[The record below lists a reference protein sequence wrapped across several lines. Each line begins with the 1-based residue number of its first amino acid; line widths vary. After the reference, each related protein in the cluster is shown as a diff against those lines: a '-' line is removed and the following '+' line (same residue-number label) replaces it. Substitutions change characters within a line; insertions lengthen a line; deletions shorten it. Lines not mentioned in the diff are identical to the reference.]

1 MNALWSHQTRAIL
14 WAQLRTLRN
23 LYPRTQPTGIV
34 LSTIGGILWYG
45 VWVFLAVTLAYLIPK
60 AAATKALPTSLP
72 SGLLLV
78 LLYWQ
83 LVPLVLVTAGLSLDL
98 RRLRVYPIPDA
109 HLFWIEVVL
118 RMSTAV
124 EMLIL
129 LTGAAV
135 GLGRNATLPAWAGL
149 ALLPYALFNLLLA
162 TGIKDLF
169 SRALA
174 RKRLRELVIVFCV
187 SLGALP
193 QFLGIFG
200 LPGWLRDAF
209 EFTASNW
216 SPWGAASHLILGP
229 RTPWAVL
236 SLAVWIAGA
245 FAFARWQFHRS
256 LFFDAD
262 STRSAERATTS
273 TYWSGLLEGIYRLPR
288 YCFADPLAILIEKE
302 LRFLSRAPRFRLVFF
317 MGFTFG
323 MMLWLPLALGRH
335 GRGVWDSQGD
345 GLLSGN
351 FFTIIC
357 VYALT
362 LLGEVAFWNNLGFD
376 RAAGQI
382 YFLAPVPF
390 DKVLLAKNITAMFF
404 VLLEVLAVSAVV
416 LLLRLPVGWSK
427 FPEAIAVAIVF
438 ATYLMSAGNIGSVLY
453 PRPVDPAQ
461 SWRTSTGSRFQALLL
476 IVYPVASL
484 PILAAFLARK
494 ATNSDLAFYAT
505 LGLAF
510 VGAVFVYHWAM
521 RVAVRSAEEKR
532 EEIAALLSA
541 TQSPIA

>member
-23 LYPRTQPTGIV
+23 IYPRTKPIGIV
-34 LSTIGGILWYG
+34 LSTIGALVWYG
-45 VWVFLAVTLAYLIPK
+45 IFFFIALSLVWVLSSPTAL
-60 AAATKALPTSLP
+60 KALPTSLP
-72 SGLLLV
+72 SGLLLI

-98 RRLRVYPIPDA
+98 RRLRVYPIPDS

-118 RMSTAV
+118 RASTGV

-129 LTGAAV
+129 LTGAAI
-135 GLGRNATLPAWAGL
+135 GLGRNAALPFWCGL
-149 ALLPYALFNLLLA
+149 AFIPYSLFNLLLA

-174 RKRLRELVIVFCV
+174 RKRLREIVILFCV

-193 QFLGIFG
+193 QLLGIYG
-200 LPGWLRDAF
+200 LPLWLRQAF
-209 EFTASNW
+209 EFTASVW
-216 SPWGAASHLILGP
+216 SPWGAVSQLIIGP
-229 RTPWAVL
+229 RSASALL
-236 SLAVWIAGA
+236 SVTVWLGLA

-256 LFFDAD
+256 LFFDAE
-262 STRSAERATTS
+262 STRAQERATS
-273 TYWSGLLEGIYRLPR
+273 SSLFQNFLERLYRLPR
-288 YCFADPLAILIEKE
+288 YCFADPLAALVEKE

-323 MMLWLPLALGRH
+323 MMLWLPIALGRS
-335 GRGVWDSQGD
+335 GRGIWENPGD
-345 GLLSGN
+345 GILSGN

-357 VYALT
+357 LYALT

-390 DKVLLAKNITAMFF
+390 STVLLAKNIAAMFF
-404 VLLEVLAVSAVV
+404 VLLEVLAVSTVV

-427 FPEAIAVAIVF
+427 FPEALAVAIVF
-438 ATYLMSAGNIGSVLY
+438 ATFLMSAGNIGSVLY

-461 SWRTSTGSRFQALLL
+461 SWRTSSGGRVQALLL
-476 IVYPVASL
+476 LVYPIASL
-484 PILAAFLARK
+484 PILAAFLIRK
-494 ATNSDLAFYAT
+494 TTHSELAFYGA
-505 LGLAF
+505 LGVAF
-510 VGAVFVYHWAM
+510 ILSAFLYRWAM
-521 RVAVRSAEEKR
+521 RVAVRTAEEKR

>member
-1 MNALWSHQTRAIL
+1 MTAFWTQQTQAIL
-14 WAQLRTLRN
+14 WAQLRTIRN
-23 LYPRTQPTGIV
+23 LYPRTKPTGLI
-34 LSTIGGILWYG
+34 LSTLGALLWYG
-45 VWVFLAVTLAYLIPK
+45 VWFFLALSLTWILPSK
-60 AAATKALPTSLP
+60 TATRALPTSLP

-118 RMSTAV
+118 RTSTAA

-129 LTGAAV
+129 LVGAAI
-135 GLGRNATLPAWAGL
+135 GLARNPTLPVWAGL
-149 ALLPYALFNLLLA
+149 ALIPYTLFNLLLA

-193 QFLGIFG
+193 QFLSAFG

-209 EFTASNW
+209 EFTASVW
-216 SPWGAASHLILGP
+216 SPWGATSQLIIGP
-229 RTPWAVL
+229 RTPQALL
-236 SLAVWIAGA
+236 SVAVWMGIA

-256 LFFDAD
+256 LLFDAE
-262 STRSAERATTS
+262 STRAQERTANS
-273 TYWSGLLEGIYRLPR
+273 PLFAAALERLYRLPR
-288 YCFADPLAILIEKE
+288 YCFTDPLAALVEKE

-323 MMLWLPLALGRH
+323 MMLWLPIALGRS
-335 GRGVWDSQGD
+335 GRSVWEQPPEGI
-345 GLLSGN
+345 LSGN

-390 DKVLLAKNITAMFF
+390 STVLIAKNIAAMFF
-404 VLLEVLAVSAVV
+404 VLLEVLAVSVTV
-416 LLLRLPVGWSK
+416 LIFRLPVGWSK
-427 FPEAIAVAIVF
+427 FPEALAVAIVF
-438 ATYLMSAGNIGSVLY
+438 ATFLMAAGNIGSVLH
-453 PRPVDPAQ
+453 PRPVDPTQ
-461 SWRTSTGSRFQALLL
+461 SWRSSGNRFQAILLV
-476 IVYPVASL
+476 VYPLASL
-484 PILAAFLARK
+484 PILGAFLARR
-494 ATNSDLAFYAT
+494 ATDSDLAFYAV

-510 VGAVFVYHWAM
+510 VLAVFVYQWAL
-521 RVAVRSAEEKR
+521 RTAVVTAEEKR
-532 EEIAALLSA
+532 EEIAATLSA